1 MRVAAERM
9 DASGYR
15 LTGAFDEAFGDD
27 GKPRPAYAELLAALG
42 DPAALSAGVTENLE
56 RAGVRFGT
64 GPFPLDPVPRLI
76 EAAEWE
82 PLAAGLS
89 QRARALGAFLA
100 DAYGERR
107 IVSEGVMPA
116 GVIEAADHFV
126 PSMLGVAIRPEAFVA
141 GLDLVRGDDG
151 QLRVLEDNTRTPSG
165 LVYAAAARAAVSDRL
180 PCGPGVLDPGG
191 AFELLGRTLRAADPT
206 GDPSIVL
213 LSDGPSNAA
222 WYEHGEIGRR
232 LGIPVVLPGDV
243 MVRKGRLHAWL
254 GGGRTRQIDVVYRRT
269 DVDGLRDRAGRATWL
284 ADLLLAPVRRGTL
297 AVVNPFGAG
306 LADDK
311 LVHAYVEEMVRFYL
325 GEEPLLASVRT
336 LDLSDDAIRAE
347 ALGSLD
353 EFVVKPRGGYGGAGV
368 VVCRHSS
375 SADLASLARDIERAP
390 TEFIAQE
397 TVNLCTHPTVCDG
410 RLEPRH
416 VDLRPFVFGGGDVAP
431 AALTRVAFAAGELIV
446 NSSRGGGAKDTWLA
460 A

>member
-1 MRVAAERM
+1 MRATGERM
-9 DASGYR
+9 DAGGYR
-15 LTGAFDEAFGDD
+15 LTEAFDEAFGED
-27 GKPRPAYAELLAALG
+27 GKPRPAYAGLIAALG
-42 DPAALSAGVTENLE
+42 DPGALRAEVMERLE
-56 RAGVRFGT
+56 RDGVRFGES
-64 GPFPLDPVPRLI
+64 PFSLDPVPRLI
-76 EAAEWE
+76 EAAEWG

-116 GVIEAADHFV
+116 GVIETADHFE
-126 PSMLGVAIRPEAFVA
+126 PWMLGVEIRPEAYVA

-151 QLRVLEDNTRTPSG
+151 ELRVLEDNTRTPSG
-165 LVYAAAARAAVSDRL
+165 IAYAAAARAAISDRL
-180 PCGPGVLDPGG
+180 PRGAGVLDPVG

-206 GDPSIVL
+206 GDPSTVL
-213 LSDGPSNAA
+213 LTDGPANAA
-222 WYEHGEIGRR
+222 WYEHCEIGRR
-232 LGIPVVLPGDV
+232 LGIPVVLPEDV
-243 MVRKGRLHAWL
+243 LVQEGRLHAWL

-269 DVDGLRDRAGRATWL
+269 DEDLLRDRAGRATWL

-311 LVHAYVEEMVRFYL
+311 LIHAYVEEMVRFYL

-336 LDLSDDAIRAE
+336 LDLSDDAVRAE
-347 ALGSLD
+347 ALGSLA
-353 EFVVKPRGGYGGAGV
+353 ELVVKPRGGYGGRGV
-368 VVCRHSS
+368 VVCCHCDP
-375 SADLASLARDIERAP
+375 AELDALAREIERTP
-390 TEFIAQE
+390 KEFIAQE
-397 TVNLCTHPTVCDG
+397 RVNLSTHPTVCDG

-416 VDLRPFVFGGGDVAP
+416 VDLRPFVFGSGDVAP
-431 AALTRVAFAAGELIV
+431 AALTRVAFGAGDYIV